1 MCACVRCVPKGW
13 KGKGTECTSRAKS
26 GARASHEICTPNTKR
41 WSRRRTE
48 HDHFKP
54 SAAVAGVSVTL
65 SRSKNA
71 RHTRMKLIEIGGVI
85 MTSTRPMS
93 TVAASSTDA
102 SERKYLQAV
111 GSRSLDEESGRA
123 YVCTQFRTRERAWAH
138 VRGHV

>member
-1 MCACVRCVPKGW
+1 M
-13 KGKGTECTSRAKS
+13 
-26 GARASHEICTPNTKR
+26 
-41 WSRRRTE
+41 
-48 HDHFKP
+48 
-54 SAAVAGVSVTL
+54 TL

-111 GSRSLDEESGRA
+111 GSRSLDEESGGA
-123 YVCTQFRTRERAWAH
+123 YVCEHVCTQFRTRERAWAH